1 MPSFFKWRISL
12 KNHKISVIIPAYNEE
27 ESIGLVIG
35 DIPKQLVDQIIV
47 VNNGSDDRTVINA
60 ESAGAYVVNEPTKG
74 YGQAC
79 LKGIASLSGDT
90 DTVVFLDGDYSDYP
104 EDMKALVEPI
114 INGEVDM
121 TIGSRIIG
129 KKEKGALMW
138 HSSIGN
144 VFASSMIRLFWG
156 FRYTDLGP
164 FRAIRYKSLMQIG
177 MKDTNFGWTVEM
189 QIKAVINKLRIIEI
203 PVRYRKRIGQSKITG
218 TVGGSIKAAV
228 KIIYTI
234 IKYRIITLF
243 V

>member
-1 MPSFFKWRISL
+1 MDSP
-12 KNHKISVIIPAYNEE
+12 KISVIIPAYNEE
-27 ESIGLVIG
+27 ESICLVVG
-35 DIPKQLVDQIIV
+35 DIPKQIVNHIIV
-47 VNNGSDDRTVINA
+47 VNNGSDDRTAINA
-60 ESAGAYVVNEPTKG
+60 ENAGAYVVNEPTMG

-79 LKGIASLSGDT
+79 LKGIASLPGDT
-90 DTVVFLDGDYSDYP
+90 DIVVFLDGDYSDYP
-104 EDMKALVEPI
+104 EDMKDLVRPI
-114 INGEVDM
+114 INGEMDM
-121 TIGSRIIG
+121 VIGSRITG
-129 KKEKGALMW
+129 KKEKGALML

-144 VFASSMIRLFWG
+144 VFASSMIRFFWG

-189 QIKAVINKLRIIEI
+189 QIKAVINKLRIVEI

-234 IKYRIITLF
+234 IKYRVVTLF

>member
-1 MPSFFKWRISL
+1 M
-12 KNHKISVIIPAYNEE
+12 PAYNEE
-27 ESIGLVIG
+27 EAICLVIR
-35 DIPKQLVDQIIV
+35 DIPKQLVDRIV
-47 VNNGSDDRTVINA
+47 VVDNGSDDSTALNA
-60 ESAGAYVVNEPTKG
+60 ETAGAYVVKEPTRG
-74 YGQAC
+74 YGKAC
-79 LKGIASLSGDT
+79 LKGIASLSRDT
-90 DTVVFLDGDYSDYP
+90 DIVVFLDGDYSDYP
-104 EDMKALVEPI
+104 EDMKDIVRPI
-114 INGEVDM
+114 INGEADM

-129 KKEKGALMW
+129 QRKKGALML
-138 HSSIGN
+138 HSSMGN
-144 VFASSMIRLFWG
+144 VFASFLIRIFWG

-234 IKYRIITLF
+234 IKYRIVTLF

>member
-1 MPSFFKWRISL
+1 MDSP
-12 KNHKISVIIPAYNEE
+12 KISVIIPAYNEE
-27 ESIGLVIG
+27 ESIGLVVG

-47 VNNGSDDRTVINA
+47 VNNGSNDRTSINA
-60 ESAGAYVVNEPTKG
+60 ENAGAFIVEEPIKG
-74 YGQAC
+74 YGKAC
-79 LKGIASLSGDT
+79 LKGIASLSANT
-90 DTVVFLDGDYSDYP
+90 DIVVFLDGDYSDYP
-104 EDMKALVEPI
+104 EDMENLVLPI
-114 INGEVDM
+114 INGEADI

-129 KKEKGALMW
+129 ERKKGALML

-144 VFASSMIRLFWG
+144 VFASLLIRLFWG

-164 FRAIRYKSLMQIG
+164 FRAIRYKSLMGIG
-177 MKDTNFGWTVEM
+177 MRDTNFGWTVEM

-234 IKYRIITLF
+234 IKYRVVTLF